1 MNNYRQQPSPNMP
14 NTFDSQEKTAA
25 YPNPQNYTPYGNQAN
40 VNYTQMPAGGGK
52 APKKNRGWIAV
63 VIALLLIIGA
73 GSATVWMLLQEDSE
87 NDKNGDS
94 TVLSSENESSENDTS
109 LEDSGT
115 SLEDSGFSAEDS
127 NTSVDYSDD
136 EISSEEEETSE
147 EAPVISAGLIGISIE
162 TYPNKMTYT
171 MGDPLD
177 TEGLSLLAQYEDG
190 TTQIITE
197 GFTCWPKGFNYVGEK
212 KVTVTYGDKTTSY
225 DVTVE
230 EADIL
235 SISIIDLPRDTV
247 YNVGETF
254 KGEGLKI
261 IVHYVN
267 GISEEKTDGFVCH
280 VPDFYT
286 PGVKTIVVSYGDKTT
301 SFTVTVESVT
311 VSSVSVLSTP
321 HDTSYYVG
329 ESLNTAGLM
338 LRVNYSDGTSEDIA
352 SGFTCSPTY
361 FSSAG
366 TKTITVSYGDKSTSF
381 TVTVQGVSVT
391 SISVKTKP
399 NDTSYYVGESLN
411 TAGLKIRVNY
421 SDGTSEDITSGFTC
435 SPTHF
440 SSTGTK
446 TITVSYSGKS
456 TSFTVTVGSVA
467 VSSISI
473 NSTPNRT
480 QYRVG
485 DSLDT
490 AGLRIKVNYADG
502 STEYIT
508 SGFTCSPTYFSSI
521 GTKAITVSYGGKTTS
536 FYVTVTNG

>member
-1 MNNYRQQPSPNMP
+1 
-14 NTFDSQEKTAA
+14 
-25 YPNPQNYTPYGNQAN
+25 
-40 VNYTQMPAGGGK
+40 V
-52 APKKNRGWIAV
+52 
-63 VIALLLIIGA
+63 
-73 GSATVWMLLQEDSE
+73 
-87 NDKNGDS
+87 
-94 TVLSSENESSENDTS
+94 
-109 LEDSGT
+109 
-115 SLEDSGFSAEDS
+115 
-127 NTSVDYSDD
+127 
-136 EISSEEEETSE
+136 TSE
-147 EAPVISAGLIGISIE
+147 EAPVVSAELVSISIE
-162 TYPNKMTYT
+162 TYPDKMTYT

-212 KVTVTYGDKTTSY
+212 KVTVTYGDKTTSFN
-225 DVTVE
+225 VTVE

-235 SISIIDLPRDTV
+235 FISVIDPPNDTV

-254 KGEGLKI
+254 NSDGLKI

-267 GISEEKTDGFVCH
+267 GISEEKTDGLVCS

-286 PGVKTIVVSYGDKTT
+286 PGVKTVTVIYGDKTT

-311 VSSVSVLSTP
+311 VSSVSVVTTP
-321 HDTSYYVG
+321 YDTSYYVG
-329 ESLNTAGLM
+329 ETLNTAGLKI
-338 LRVNYSDGTSEDIA
+338 RVNYSDGTSEDIT
-352 SGFTCSPTY
+352 SGFNCSPTY

-366 TKTITVSYGDKSTSF
+366 TKTVTVSYGDKSTSF
-381 TVTVQGVSVT
+381 TVTVQGVTVT
-391 SISVKTKP
+391 SISVKTRP
-399 NDTSYYVGESLN
+399 NDTSYYVGENLN

-440 SSTGTK
+440 SSAGTK
-446 TITVSYSGKS
+446 TVTVSYSGKS
-456 TSFTVTVGSVA
+456 TSFTVTVNSVA
-467 VSSISI
+467 VSSISVYA
-473 NSTPNRT
+473 TPNRT

-536 FYVTVTNG
+536 FYVTVVNG